1 MRARSVASEAARN
14 LATGTTRAAALA
26 LAFAAVVGAL
36 AYADVRAA
44 VDVLRG
50 AAEYRASGSSV
61 QVLEVPQGIDG
72 ARCHALGEATGVV
85 AAGALRQ
92 GDPLTA
98 LAMPSAQVTV
108 WEATPGLV
116 DLLADVGG
124 DVAATTGGHRAA
136 GVWYSRDLAETLGA
150 RPGRDTATTTGT
162 AVTAGVYSWPDDGRA
177 RTLGYA
183 ALAPVAPM
191 GVFDQCWVQVWPAD
205 VDTAAVVYLAMDP
218 AKADQATVSR
228 LNAAYG
234 ATYDAPGLLARRPT
248 ALAPVAAAIVGLV
261 LGYLA
266 VRTRRL
272 ELAAALH
279 ARVPKPHLAWQQV
292 LEAAAWVAAGVAIAA
307 AAVAYAARTGNPDP
321 SDWAFLLG
329 ARTLAAG
336 AATTV
341 LGTLAGVATTRERH
355 LFRYFKN
362 R

>member
-14 LATGTTRAAALA
+14 LATGTTRAAGLA

-36 AYADVRAA
+36 ASADGRAA

-50 AAEYRASGSSV
+50 ADEYRASGSAV
-61 QVLEVPQGIDG
+61 QVLEATDGIDG
-72 ARCHALGEATGVV
+72 ARCHALARATGVV
-85 AAGALRQ
+85 ASGALRQ

-116 DLLADVGG
+116 DLLADMGADPNG
-124 DVAATTGGHRAA
+124 AGPTGL
-136 GVWYSRDLAETLGA
+136 WYSRDLAETLGA
-150 RPGRDTATTTGT
+150 RPGRDIATATGA

-183 ALAPVAPM
+183 ALAPVAPT
-191 GVFDQCWVQVWPAD
+191 GVFDQCWLQVWPAD
-205 VDTAAVVYLAMDP
+205 VDTATLAYAALDP
-218 AKADQATVSR
+218 AKADQATLGR
-228 LNAAYG
+228 LNAARG
-234 ATYDAPGLLARRPT
+234 AGYDTPALLARRPT
-248 ALAPVAAAIVGLV
+248 ALAPAAAAVVGLV

-266 VRTRRL
+266 VRLRRL

-279 ARVPKPHLAWQQV
+279 ARVPGPHLAWQQA
-292 LEAAAWVAAGVAIAA
+292 LEAAAWVAAGLAIAA
-307 AAVAYAARTGNPDP
+307 TAVAYAARTGNPDP

-329 ARTLAAG
+329 ARTLLAG

>member
-14 LATGTTRAAALA
+14 LATGTTRAALLA
-26 LAFAAVVGAL
+26 LAFAVVVGAL

-92 GDPLTA
+92 GDPVRA
-98 LAMPSAQVTV
+98 LAMPSSQITL
-108 WEATPGLV
+108 WEATPDLV
-116 DLLADVGG
+116 DLVADVGG
-124 DVAATTGGHRAA
+124 DVTDSAGGYGAS

-150 RPGRDTATTTGT
+150 RSGRDIATTTGP

-183 ALAPVAPM
+183 ALAPVTPT

-205 VDTAAVVYLAMDP
+205 VDTAGLVYAAMDP
-218 AKADQATVSR
+218 DKADQATVSR
-228 LNAAYG
+228 LNASLG
-234 ATYDAPGLLARRPT
+234 ATYDTPGLLARRPT
-248 ALAPVAAAIVGLV
+248 ALAPVAAAVVGLV

-266 VRTRRL
+266 VRLRRL

-279 ARVPKPHLAWQQV
+279 ARVRKPHLAWQQT

-307 AAVAYAARTGNPDP
+307 AAVAHAAHTGNPDP
-321 SDWAFLLG
+321 SDWTFLLG
-329 ARTLAAG
+329 ARTLLAG
-336 AATTV
+336 AAATL